1 MLLIDVCF
9 KHSFFVDVESNQSMS
24 YAASLGSCCVFFLG
38 LSSLLKRS
46 LFFSLNFIGVNKDVW
61 DTTDSNNGDDDS
73 NNDDKKSFNNQLD
86 TVNPVDGDNFTRGG
100 FDNLDDFFLS
110 MIESNDLPCLIFVGV
125 SKIGLG
131 FAMV

>member
-1 MLLIDVCF
+1 MCF
-9 KHSFFVDVESNQSMS
+9 KHLFFVDVESNQSMS
-24 YAASLGSCCVFFLG
+24 YAASLGSFCVFFLG
-38 LSSLLKRS
+38 LLSLLKRS
-46 LFFSLNFIGVNKDVW
+46 LFFSVNFIDVNKDVC
-61 DTTDSNNGDDDS
+61 DTTDSDNGNNDGD
-73 NNDDKKSFNNQLD
+73 DDKKSVNNRLN

-100 FDNLDDFFLS
+100 FDNLDDFLFSS